1 MIDAE
6 FRSEERFSK
15 LSLAYEGTE
24 EKEKVNKVVEKIIKK
39 HAPMIPE
46 TYTCTISNNR
56 EVLVIEYHDDNSR
69 ESGDIFEEMM
79 KELCI
84 TNCD

>member
-24 EKEKVNKVVEKIIKK
+24 EKERVNKVVDKIIAQHSIK
-39 HAPMIPE
+39 PE

-56 EVLVIEYHDDNSR
+56 EVLVIEYHDDSTR
-69 ESGDIFEEMM
+69 ESGDIFEAMM
-79 KELCI
+79 KELNI
-84 TNCD
+84 THCD

>member
-24 EKEKVNKVVEKIIKK
+24 EKTKVNSVVEKIIAK
-39 HAPMIPE
+39 HAPMVPE

-69 ESGDIFEEMM
+69 ESGDIFEEIM
-79 KELCI
+79 KELKI
-84 TNCD
+84 DHCD